1 MILLV
6 RRLLSV
12 AAMAGFGLIL
22 SAEIATAADLL
33 RVDLVARDRTAQ
45 VDFRLNAPTKST
57 VSISADGLIISVL
70 FPELVG
76 MPAAQPSAAGP
87 IAAVLIDRLSVD
99 KGIRVNLFARQ
110 PMRLGQNAAEGKSV
124 PNLVQVIL
132 EAVPQAQSRIALT
145 APPVLNKVTFP
156 RLAWIDVPK
165 PVIAATP
172 TLALALGK
180 PLSPPALAPPA
191 LAKPVQP
198 VPAPPSVSVAAEP
211 PVPASAP
218 APQTVQR
225 PTKLA
230 PRALPRPNPPE
241 GVPATDPRVKAAW
254 AGDEKSAIELGT
266 LCLAH
271 SPPDPVSA
279 RGWFELAASRGSA
292 IGNFNLGEMYRR
304 GVGGPLDEVEAV
316 AHYTLSADAG
326 IALARYRLALM
337 LLEGRGTAQD
347 VPRAKG
353 LLELA
358 SLQGH
363 TAARRLLDDLNQG
376 MNGPAGARNGAPQP

>member
-22 SAEIATAADLL
+22 SAEIANAADLL

-76 MPAAQPSAAGP
+76 MPAAQPCAAGP
-87 IAAVLIDRLSVD
+87 IAAVLIDRLSGD

-110 PMRLGQNAAEGKSV
+110 PMRLGQNAAEGKSD
-124 PNLVQVIL
+124 PNLVQIIL
-132 EAVPQAQSRIALT
+132 EAVPQAHSRIANT

-172 TLALALGK
+172 TPALALAPAPALALALVK
-180 PLSPPALAPPA
+180 PLSPPALSPPA
-191 LAKPVQP
+191 LAKPVPP
-198 VPAPPSVSVAAEP
+198 VPAPPPVNVAAEP
-211 PVPASAP
+211 PVPAPAP

-353 LLELA
+353 LL
-358 SLQGH
+358 
-363 TAARRLLDDLNQG
+363 
-376 MNGPAGARNGAPQP
+376 